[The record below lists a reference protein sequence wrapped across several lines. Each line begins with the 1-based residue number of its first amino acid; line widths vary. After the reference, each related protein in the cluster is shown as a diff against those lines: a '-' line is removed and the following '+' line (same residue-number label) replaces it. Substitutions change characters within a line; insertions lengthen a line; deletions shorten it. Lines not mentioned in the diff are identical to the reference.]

1 MKRSLVHSNK
11 LTNQSTRTQQA
22 APVFE
27 ALCDQPNEGI
37 LLCGKNLEKRLSK
50 YVI

>member
-27 ALCDQPNEGI
+27 ALALIGP
-37 LLCGKNLEKRLSK
+37 KNNLKLTKGSRYGE
-50 YVI
+50 